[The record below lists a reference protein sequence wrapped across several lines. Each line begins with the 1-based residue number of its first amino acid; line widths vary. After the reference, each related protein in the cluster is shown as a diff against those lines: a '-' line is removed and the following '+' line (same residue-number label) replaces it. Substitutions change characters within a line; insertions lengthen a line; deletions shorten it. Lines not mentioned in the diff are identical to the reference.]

1 MAAFPATATAPLTV
15 TTPFVAPSDCSTQWK
30 TTNVPVPMSS
40 GAALMTPILVY
51 DPSAS
56 CYPSGPFDQAPE
68 YRLNFR
74 PGVCPDGWIYH
85 NMAAASSGASTAYCC
100 DRGFDF
106 RFFDGYI
113 YATSIFSERCGR
125 YASAAAF
132 GSTVSGDK
140 TLMVHE
146 AWAVTWDASDTP
158 TLTPQLPTLTNSM
171 FVPVWT
177 PGDSIPDGI
186 YEHDEAKDGHAM
198 SKTIRLVLLIGLPI
212 VAAIIIGL
220 CIWCGVSKY
229 RWSRRR
235 KRELKA
241 QRGKAV
247 RRDAA

>member
-1 MAAFPATATAPLTV
+1 MAAFPATATTPLTV
-15 TTPFVAPSDCSTQWK
+15 TAPFVAPSDCSTQWK
-30 TTNVPVPMSS
+30 TTNVPVPVSS
-40 GAALMTPILVY
+40 GTTLMTPILVY

-56 CYPSGPFDQAPE
+56 CYPSGSFDRAPE
-68 YRLNFR
+68 NRLNFR

-85 NMAAASSGASTAYCC
+85 NMAVASSGASTAYCC

-125 YASAAAF
+125 YASATAF
-132 GSTVSGDK
+132 GSSVSEDK

-146 AWAVTWDASDTP
+146 AWAVTWGASDTP

-171 FVPVWT
+171 LVPVWT
-177 PGDSIPDGI
+177 PGDRISDGI
-186 YEHDEAKDGHAM
+186 YDHDGGKDGNAM
-198 SKTIRLVLLIGLPI
+198 SKTMRLVLLIGLPI
-212 VAAIIIGL
+212 IAAIIICL
-220 CIWCGVSKY
+220 ITWCGVRKY
-229 RWSRRR
+229 RRSKRK

-241 QRGKAV
+241 RRGKAV